1 MIMDQT
7 QPHSHAP
14 RIADF
19 GRVRSVEVRPGRDD
33 AEALSLHMVL
43 PDGQT
48 VSLPAQ
54 REALRG
60 LWSYLMQVLYPRA
73 VDLTRRVETV
83 PQSPHGL
90 APDITYRFSAYAE
103 PSDPGQVAIAGF
115 AQNLIWKASIDR
127 QECEYLWAS
136 LERHL
141 GQV

>member
-1 MIMDQT
+1 MIMDRRDT
-7 QPHSHAP
+7 HRHPP

-19 GRVRSVEVRPGRDD
+19 GRAHGVEVRPMRDEAD
-33 AEALSLHMVL
+33 ALSLHLRL
-43 PDGQT
+43 PDGQAVT
-48 VSLPAQ
+48 LPAQ

-73 VDLTRRVETV
+73 VDLTRRAETV

-90 APDITYRFSAYAE
+90 APDITYRFTAYADQSE
-103 PSDPGQVAIAGF
+103 PGQVVIGGF

-127 QECEYLWAS
+127 TDCENLWAS
-136 LERHL
+136 LERQL